1 VDAATKTDP
10 LKRSRWEYGITAAAR
25 AFEQPRSGYGAAQ
38 VSLGAGVGVVIGAAF
53 SGLPLLAQFVIGGAA
68 GLAVY
73 WGVPTAWAGIG
84 WLRAPLI
91 QRNQAR
97 AELEKTKSLDDLV
110 DLENQLRL
118 NRASNRKALEDV
130 KARRLTGP
138 LGDDDNPWVRSQSE
152 QLQMLVEGA
161 GLPELVPRLTLQ
173 NPHLSTWEEVRQ
185 AATALDKKI
194 GEVLQDD
201 LFAGV
206 RRLVG
211 IVDDLRREETP

>member
-1 VDAATKTDP
+1 M
-10 LKRSRWEYGITAAAR
+10 
-25 AFEQPRSGYGAAQ
+25 
-38 VSLGAGVGVVIGAAF
+38 
-53 SGLPLLAQFVIGGAA
+53 IGGAA